1 MTSQAFASTA
11 SHRPDDQAD
20 AARTLRAM
28 IAGGKGLVLPGV
40 FDGLSATIAR
50 RAGFEAFFIG
60 GLPLVGARYGVP
72 DIGLKGL
79 AEIRAGVADILDA
92 CPMPALVDMDDGYGD
107 VKNAVH
113 TMHSYERLGVSALM
127 IEDQRWP
134 KRCGHM
140 AGKQVVPTAD
150 MVNKVRAMVA
160 ERRIADTFIFARTDA
175 RAVNG
180 LDDALRRAEC
190 YLRAGADGLFI
201 EAPESLDE
209 LARIGRSFDVPMIAN
224 PLEGGK
230 TPILKPAQYHA
241 LGFQILPYGL
251 HLLMRVAKVMQ
262 DSLRDLYSQA
272 MEMDYASSAM
282 PFEEYL
288 DVVGLPQWHGVE
300 ERNS

>member
-1 MTSQAFASTA
+1 
-11 SHRPDDQAD
+11 
-20 AARTLRAM
+20 
-28 IAGGKGLVLPGV
+28 
-40 FDGLSATIAR
+40 
-50 RAGFEAFFIG
+50 
-60 GLPLVGARYGVP
+60 
-72 DIGLKGL
+72 
-79 AEIRAGVADILDA
+79 
-92 CPMPALVDMDDGYGD
+92 
-107 VKNAVH
+107 
-113 TMHSYERLGVSALM
+113 
-127 IEDQRWP
+127 
-134 KRCGHM
+134 M